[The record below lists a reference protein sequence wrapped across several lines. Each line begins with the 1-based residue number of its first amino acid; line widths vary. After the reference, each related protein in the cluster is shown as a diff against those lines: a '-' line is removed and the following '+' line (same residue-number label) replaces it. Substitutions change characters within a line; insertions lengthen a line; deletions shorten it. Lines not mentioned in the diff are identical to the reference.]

1 MCRYD
6 PEGEY
11 DTDTDTEVT
20 GTKLNWD
27 KLVTGLGGCQV
38 GQFNCLGQAPEY
50 DTADSSCE
58 VCFNHFE
65 SCLKKRLVVWCQGE
79 MANYD
84 NMWCLGEV
92 CQYDTDTGDEVGF
105 NSNREEHAIPTVT
118 ARRKE
123 LETVKEDIH
132 PELCQNDTDTGDDY
146 NARTLWEASLDT
158 GCWYDRDAGTINPC
172 QG

>member
-1 MCRYD
+1 
-6 PEGEY
+6 
-11 DTDTDTEVT
+11 
-20 GTKLNWD
+20 
-27 KLVTGLGGCQV
+27 
-38 GQFNCLGQAPEY
+38 
-50 DTADSSCE
+50 
-58 VCFNHFE
+58 
-65 SCLKKRLVVWCQGE
+65 

-158 GCWYDRDAGTINPC
+158 GECQPGQFTCLGQTPSLENQENWCDLCLGHFLGCWYEREPC
-172 QG
+172 QGEVCRDEAADEVCQDMGKSSNERVAGKETADEATDGRTRW